1 MSVKT
6 HLAIEANKLSIKY
19 ASMEQLGKPGTAS
32 SGSMCV
38 NHFLSL

>member
-19 ASMEQLGKPGTAS
+19 ARMEHLGKLGTA
-32 SGSMCV
+32 
-38 NHFLSL
+38 